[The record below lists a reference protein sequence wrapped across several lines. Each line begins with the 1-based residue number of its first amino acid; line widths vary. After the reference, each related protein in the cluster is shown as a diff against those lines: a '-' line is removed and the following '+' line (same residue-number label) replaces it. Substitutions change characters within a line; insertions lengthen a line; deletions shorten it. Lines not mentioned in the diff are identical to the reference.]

1 MAITLDAITLPEDLI
16 WIDEYSWTSVVQNQR
31 RALSGALI
39 IQENTQIA
47 GRPITLT
54 GDSDSAWITKTT
66 LDAIK
71 AKNDTA
77 DLDMTL
83 DYHNTTYTVRFD
95 RSSGSPLEVSQIF
108 PLSNPQA
115 DHIYSITLKLITV

>member
-1 MAITLDAITLPEDLI
+1 MAITLDAISLPDDLI
-16 WIDEYSWTSVVQNQR
+16 WVDEYSWTSVVQSQKR
-31 RALSGALI
+31 SLSGALI
-39 IQENTQIA
+39 IQENTQTA

-54 GDSDSAWITKTT
+54 GDADSAWITKAT
-66 LDAIK
+66 LDLIK

-83 DYHNTTYTVRFD
+83 DYHGIQYTVRFD
-95 RSSGSPLEVSQIF
+95 RSSGSPLDVSQIF
-108 PLSNPQA
+108 QLANPNS